1 MCNHIRQLKNL
12 RGVSRPKKKKHCN
25 FYGESKTDK
34 MAQKLR
40 VHNDLAKEMCSVPS
54 TMSAGLLLLK
64 FQLQGIWALLAS
76 IGTTLMCTCPYTD
89 MHVHAIKYKKYKL
102 VLERWLSG

>member
-12 RGVSRPKKKKHCN
+12 QGVSRQKKHCN

-54 TMSAGLLLLK
+54 TMSAGLLLLQ
-64 FQLQGIWALLAS
+64 FQLHGICALLAS
-76 IGTTLMCTCPYTD
+76 IGTALMCTRPYID
-89 MHVHAIKYKKYKL
+89 MHIHTIKYKKYKL
-102 VLERWLSG
+102 

>member
-12 RGVSRPKKKKHCN
+12 RGVSRQKKKNCN

-76 IGTTLMCTCPYTD
+76 IGTTLMCTCPDTD